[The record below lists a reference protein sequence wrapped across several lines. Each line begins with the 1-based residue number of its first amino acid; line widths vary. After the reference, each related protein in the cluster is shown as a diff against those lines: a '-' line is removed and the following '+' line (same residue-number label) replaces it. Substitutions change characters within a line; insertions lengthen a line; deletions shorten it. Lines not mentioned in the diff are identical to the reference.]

1 MKVKRS
7 NLINKMNVENMNFGS
22 NRKGFLLVGKKVSLF
37 FFHTLDYKCKDVY
50 ITFKIAFCFDLSR
63 Q

>member
-1 MKVKRS
+1 
-7 NLINKMNVENMNFGS
+7 MNVENMNFGS
-22 NRKGFLLVGKKVSLF
+22 NRKRFVCVLVRIFLS
-37 FFHTLDYKCKDVY
+37 FFHALDNKSRDVH